1 MPSSFVYLELLGR
14 SHTRQPL
21 ARLLMRPPSSQRSII
36 GLAANFVRTRV
47 SRTRTR
53 ARNVSTYERRTMMEH
68 NTILY
73 ISDRANSS
81 YSVFA
86 ALKETG
92 CEVVS
97 TNSPTQGVALL
108 YIMRTVAGVVL
119 DNRAREQ
126 ASFDLA
132 QSLSQIRPDVPIM
145 LLCGDQSESSP
156 SWTDGC
162 VSTDKLTS
170 VLHHLLTAEAV
181 A

>member
-1 MPSSFVYLELLGR
+1 MPSSLDYFELLGR
-14 SHTRQPL
+14 SPTRRPL
-21 ARLLMRPPSSQRSII
+21 TRLRCDRPPLKGASSDLLDLQNPGFEDPHPR
-36 GLAANFVRTRV
+36 AKRV
-47 SRTRTR
+47 DRR
-53 ARNVSTYERRTMMEH
+53 RRTMMEH

-108 YIMRTVAGVVL
+108 YIMRTVTAVVL

-126 ASFDLA
+126 ASFDLV

-145 LLCGDQSESSP
+145 LLCGDQSESSS

-162 VSTDKLTS
+162 VSTDELTS
-170 VLHHLLTAEAV
+170 VLHHLFTAEAV

>member
-1 MPSSFVYLELLGR
+1 MARLQWMKYAVVLCLLGATWAFAHSTAVGTASDAPALLSKEHHR
-14 SHTRQPL
+14 TCCELRQDPGFED
-21 ARLLMRPPSSQRSII
+21 PHP
-36 GLAANFVRTRV
+36 
-47 SRTRTR
+47 R
-53 ARNVSTYERRTMMEH
+53 AKCVDRRRRTMMEH

-132 QSLSQIRPDVPIM
+132 QSLSQLRPDVPIM
-145 LLCGDQSESSP
+145 LLSATRLRAHPHRQTG
-156 SWTDGC
+156 
-162 VSTDKLTS
+162 
-170 VLHHLLTAEAV
+170 A
-181 A
+181 